1 MEQQIKAL
9 VNTIDKHDLLMLGEK
24 ERFTKN
30 VFNNN
35 HIVDYIKID
44 VGIDKDNRYFEDIF
58 NEIWRKINAIQMEV
72 V

>member
-44 VGIDKDNRYFEDIF
+44 VGIDTDNRYFEDIF